1 MNVAEVLAR
10 RSHWLTEQGRN
21 VIVLSTRVRLARNLA
36 DRPFPSAL
44 SPEMTEQTEKEI
56 AAALEAAE
64 TEGQRLRYLPL
75 KDMSDMEKTAL
86 VEKHLISP
94 ALAALGA
101 GRGVALSPDHR
112 LAVMVN
118 EEDHIRLQVILPD
131 SRLQEAFQV
140 ADQLDDALEDKLDFA
155 FRERCGYLTACPTNV
170 GTGMRVS
177 TMMHLPALVMT
188 KQMQQVLNALSPLGL
203 AIRGL
208 YGEGSKAW
216 GNIFQISNQV
226 TLGKSEEDTLVNIE
240 AVTEQICELE
250 NHARQ
255 MMLAGHSTLEDK
267 VWRAR
272 GLLQNARIMPV
283 EEAFRLVSEDRLG
296 VDTGFLPP
304 LRESFASL
312 LLNLLPA
319 GLRYRGGTELTD
331 EQLNEARAAYLR
343 QATLGIS
350 TGTE

>member
-1 MNVAEVLAR
+1 MNVTEVLAR
-10 RSHWLTEQGRN
+10 RSYWLTAQSRHP
-21 VIVLSTRVRLARNLA
+21 IVLSTRVRLARNLA
-36 DRPFPSAL
+36 DRPFPTAL
-44 SPEMTEQTEKEI
+44 NSETAEETEAEI
-56 AAALEAAE
+56 AAALETESAE
-64 TEGQRLRYLPL
+64 DLSLQYLSL
-75 KDMSDMEKTAL
+75 KDMDDMEKSVL
-86 VEKHLISP
+86 VERHLISP

-101 GRGVALSPDHR
+101 GRGIALSPEHR

-118 EEDHIRLQVILPD
+118 EEDHIRMQVILPGVA
-131 SRLQEAFQV
+131 LQEAFRL
-140 ADQLDDALEDKLDFA
+140 ADQLDDFLEAKLDFA
-155 FRERCGYLTACPTNV
+155 FQERYGYLTSCPTNV

-240 AVTEQICELE
+240 AVTQQICELE
-250 NHARQ
+250 NKARQ
-255 MMLAGHSTLEDK
+255 MMLAGRGALEDK

-272 GLLQNARIMPV
+272 GILGSARIMPA

-296 VDTGFLPP
+296 IDMNFLQPHS
-304 LRESFASL
+304 ESFAAL
-312 LLNLLPA
+312 FLNLLPA
-319 GLRYRGGTELTD
+319 GLRYNSGKEMNE
-331 EQLNEARAAYLR
+331 EQLNVARADYLR
-343 QATLGIS
+343 AAVNG
-350 TGTE
+350 E